1 MQLRL
6 TYVMNSLAERVKA
19 ARKYRNMTQM
29 QLAKASGAAQS
40 DISKIERGD
49 IERTTHIIGLATALR
64 CDPRWLDTGDG
75 PSPWS
80 ENLQIKPIS
89 GYKQGLQAHNVRET
103 NAQYNERK
111 YPLLSSVQAGFW
123 GVVDMDPDTV
133 DEYVI
138 CPVELGP
145 EGFCMRVDGDS
156 MTCQEGPFSFP
167 EGMNVCFKATAEA
180 NHKDFVC
187 VVREGESN
195 AIFKQ
200 LLLVDGRW
208 FLYSL
213 NPLWPTKFIPLEP
226 GDRITGKLKYAGW
239 QF

>member
-6 TYVMNSLAERVKA
+6 TYAMDTLAERVKA
-19 ARKYRNMTQM
+19 ARKFRGLTQA
-29 QLAKASGAAQS
+29 QLAKNAGANQS

-80 ENLQIKPIS
+80 ESSTAATQNADTIGGSAANARAGNIE
-89 GYKQGLQAHNVRET
+89 YK
-103 NAQYNERK
+103 ERR
-111 YPLLSSVQAGFW
+111 YPLLSSVQAGAW
-123 GVVDMDPDTV
+123 GVMDIAPSEIED
-133 DEYVI
+133 YVV
-138 CPVELGP
+138 CPVDLGE
-145 EGFCMRVDGDS
+145 EGFCLQVDGDS
-156 MTCQEGPFSFP
+156 MTNSEGPYSFP
-167 EGMNVCFKATAEA
+167 DGMNVCFRATSEA
-180 NHKDFVC
+180 NTKDFVC
-187 VVREGESN
+187 VTREGETN

-200 LLLVDGRW
+200 LLLVDGKW

-213 NPLWPTKFIPLEP
+213 NPHWPTKFMELRP
-226 GDRITGKLKYAGW
+226 GDRITGRLKYAGW

>member
-6 TYVMNSLAERVKA
+6 TYVMNSLAERVRA
-19 ARKYRNMTQM
+19 ARKFRNMTQVE
-29 QLAKASGAAQS
+29 LAKASGAAQS
-40 DISKIERGD
+40 DVSKIERGD
-49 IERTTHIIGLATALR
+49 TERTTHILGLAAALR
-64 CDPRWLDTGDG
+64 CDPHWLDTGDG
-75 PSPWS
+75 PAPWS
-80 ENLQIKPIS
+80 YNLQSSPIS
-89 GYKQGLQAHNVRET
+89 GYNSGQAVQNLRET
-103 NAQYNERK
+103 TSQYNVRK
-111 YPLLSSVQAGFW
+111 YPLLSSVQAGSW

-133 DEYVI
+133 EEFVI

-156 MTCQEGPFSFP
+156 MTSQEGPYSFP
-167 EGMNVCFKATAEA
+167 DGMNVCFKHTNEA

-187 VVREGESN
+187 VVREGEGN

-200 LLLVDGRW
+200 LLLVDGQW

-213 NPLWPTKFIPLEP
+213 NPMWPTKFIKLEQ